1 MCSSLKISSVLLMV
15 NSTQSS
21 DLQTRVAPVS
31 SSSNDILPQTQLLN
45 HTLPIKLDRNNYILW
60 KTQMENVIFANGF
73 EDYIDGLKVC
83 PLKETNTSVL
93 NPEFIL

>member
-1 MCSSLKISSVLLMV
+1 MV

-31 SSSNDILPQTQLLN
+31 SSSNEILPQTQVLN

-60 KTQMENVIFANGF
+60 KTQMENIIFANGF
-73 EDYIDGLKVC
+73 KDYIDGLKVC
-83 PLKETNTSVL
+83 SLKETSIGVL
-93 NPEFIL
+93 NPEFIF

>member
-1 MCSSLKISSVLLMV
+1 MV

-31 SSSNDILPQTQLLN
+31 SSSNEILPQTQVLN

-60 KTQMENVIFANGF
+60 KTQMENIIFANGF
-73 EDYIDGLKVC
+73 KDYIDGLKVFS
-83 PLKETNTSVL
+83 LKETSIGVL
-93 NPEFIL
+93 NPEFIF

>member
-1 MCSSLKISSVLLMV
+1 MV

-21 DLQTRVAPVS
+21 DLQTTVAPVS
-31 SSSNDILPQTQLLN
+31 SSSNEILPQTQVLN

-60 KTQMENVIFANGF
+60 KTQMENLIFANGF
-73 EDYIDGLKVC
+73 KDYIDGLKVC
-83 PLKETNTSVL
+83 SLKETSIGVL

>member
-1 MCSSLKISSVLLMV
+1 MV

-31 SSSNDILPQTQLLN
+31 SSSNEILPQTQVLN

-60 KTQMENVIFANGF
+60 KTQMENIIFANGF
-73 EDYIDGLKVC
+73 KDYIDGLKVC
-83 PLKETNTSVL
+83 SLKETSIGVL